1 MKLKSSKPT
10 CNFNHAIP
18 AIVCRL
24 FQLKAVSQTICQSTK
39 THNTPTY
46 YSNAYIRTGMYSNFF
61 LGEVVL
67 WYSIYVLLAE
77 IRTTWVA
84 NTRLFTYALT
94 AYTYYSNAYIRTG
107 MYANFF
113 LGEVVLWYS
122 IYILLAQIRT
132 TGVASTHLFTYNTHL
147 KKIRNSA
154 VSKFWWKS
162 VELSK
167 LKEFFI
173 RLDIIQMI
181 SKSNKDIRTSILVLS
196 CKQKAKQFE
205 AHPIYKSLLGTK
217 IFSNKTKINYV

>member
-18 AIVCRL
+18 AIVWRL
-24 FQLKAVSQTICQSTK
+24 FQLKAVCQTICQSTK

-67 WYSIYVLLAE
+67 WYSIY
-77 IRTTWVA
+77 
-84 NTRLFTYALT
+84 
-94 AYTYYSNAYIRTG
+94 
-107 MYANFF
+107 
-113 LGEVVLWYS
+113 
-122 IYILLAQIRT
+122 ILLAQIRT
-132 TGVASTHLFTYNTHL
+132 TWVASTHLFTYNTHL

-167 LKEFFI
+167 LKEIFI
-173 RLDIIQMI
+173 RLDKIQRTL
-181 SKSNKDIRTSILVLS
+181 KSSHKDTRTTIFVLR
-196 CKQKAKQFE
+196 CKRKATQLK
-205 AHPIYKSLLGTK
+205 AHSSYKSLLGTK
-217 IFSNKTKINYV
+217 IFSRKNKN